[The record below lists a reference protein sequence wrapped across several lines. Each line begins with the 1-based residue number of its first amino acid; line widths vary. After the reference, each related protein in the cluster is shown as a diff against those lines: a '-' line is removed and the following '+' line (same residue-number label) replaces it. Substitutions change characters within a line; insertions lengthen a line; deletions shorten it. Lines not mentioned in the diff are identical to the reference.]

1 MAHENRALVGRIL
14 LAGAVVLGVLALL
27 CWTGRLPV
35 DERARG
41 VLAMALG
48 VSALADAAIGCI
60 FLTRSRQS

>member
-1 MAHENRALVGRIL
+1 MANENRALVGKIL
-14 LAGAVVLGVLALL
+14 LAGAVVLGILALL

-35 DERARG
+35 DEGARH

-48 VSALADAAIGCI
+48 VSALADAAIGFF